1 MFVACVCVRCTS
13 FTAVMMSSVL
23 TMCPAGG
30 GGAFLPDR
38 RFPAVSGGS
47 LDSYSDIKD
56 GGRSLK
62 QTAVISYVNV
72 VFWSETEEAER
83 DPDSLR
89 PGWRGVSAV
98 QRKHLRP
105 GSEQLGVSTRARF
118 SAGCFSAARFTAAC
132 FTAACFTAA
141 CFTAARFSAARFT
154 AARFTEKVW
163 VTDCLLQY
171 QLQPR
176 DGVWAF
182 LMVSYSSVLCQVHVF
197 LFFVSFL

>member
-132 FTAACFTAA
+132 FTAA
-141 CFTAARFSAARFT
+141 RFS

>member
-118 SAGCFSAARFTAAC
+118 SAARFTAAC

-141 CFTAARFSAARFT
+141 RFTAARFT

>member
-118 SAGCFSAARFTAAC
+118 SA
-132 FTAACFTAA
+132 
-141 CFTAARFSAARFT
+141 
-154 AARFTEKVW
+154 ARFTEKVW

>member
-83 DPDSLR
+83 DPDSLC

-141 CFTAARFSAARFT
+141 RFS

>member
-1 MFVACVCVRCTS
+1 MNHAKLLSESKNKSREREMSRTLN
-13 FTAVMMSSVL
+13 MSSDVCCLRLCALHEFHCCYDELCADDVSRRRWWSVSAWQTFPSSLWWVL
-23 TMCPAGG
+23 R
-30 GGAFLPDR
+30 L
-38 RFPAVSGGS
+38 
-47 LDSYSDIKD
+47 YSDIKD

-118 SAGCFSAARFTAAC
+118 
-132 FTAACFTAA
+132 
-141 CFTAARFSAARFT
+141 T

-176 DGVWAF
+176 DGAWAF

>member
-141 CFTAARFSAARFT
+141 RFS

>member
-105 GSEQLGVSTRARF
+105 GSEQLGVSTRACF
-118 SAGCFSAARFTAAC
+118 SAGCFSAGC
-132 FTAACFTAA
+132 
-141 CFTAARFSAARFT
+141 FSAARFT

>member
-141 CFTAARFSAARFT
+141 RFT